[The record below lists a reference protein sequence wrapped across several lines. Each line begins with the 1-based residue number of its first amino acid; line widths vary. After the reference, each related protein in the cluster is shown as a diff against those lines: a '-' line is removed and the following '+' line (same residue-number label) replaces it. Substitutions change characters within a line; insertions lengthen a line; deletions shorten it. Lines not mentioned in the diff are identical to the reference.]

1 MIAQRLTLVRF
12 VIVTA
17 GCTRGGPV
25 PRHVIT
31 LIAVTAAFFGL
42 LWFGVVV
49 LNQNEGEVILAS
61 FATLFLIGLGIF
73 FSTASTRGEK
83 QE

>member
-1 MIAQRLTLVRF
+1 MRF
-12 VIVTA
+12 AIVTA
-17 GCTRGGPV
+17 GRVRGGPV

-61 FATLFLIGLGIF
+61 FGTLFLIGLGVF
-73 FSTASTRGEK
+73 FSTATTRRERGDRE
-83 QE
+83 